1 MMENETKR
9 SIVLGR
15 KLEGTLTLVEAA
27 RILGISYRQA
37 KRVWKRFREEG
48 EKGLAHKSRGK
59 PSNRAHLREL
69 KQEVVNSY
77 RSHPMRLG
85 PTRFAQILRE
95 GGIDIDHET
104 LRRWLRDSGAWGP
117 IRGRRMKKGG
127 GSAPKGFGELLTLL
141 ALDGN
146 WLGIDLPAS
155 TLFCLRD
162 EATSLSLSC
171 LSRLNRANQPCA
183 FCGPGLIA
191 TESRLRSARSAGS
204 SRPEIATSP
213 PEHQITGEK
222 IPTPFSLACARL
234 GIDEMALSSSRIKC
248 VIQIL
253 EPFLSSIEHGLER
266 YGASNPQ
273 DATTL
278 LQGILGEELN
288 GRFAN
293 LSRAATDFHVP
304 IIDGTDLRRIFCRD
318 QECCVKYDRTIEHD
332 HRTLRVTSGWEK
344 KPNPVGKVVVSEWLD
359 GSLHILSGGVEI
371 PFTEVTTAAIH
382 AGSLAM

>member
-171 LSRLNRANQPCA
+171 LSPVESCESAMRLLWSWIDRYGIPAAIRSQRRLISSGNRN
-183 FCGPGLIA
+183 I
-191 TESRLRSARSAGS
+191 T
-204 SRPEIATSP
+204 

-359 GSLHILSGGVEI
+359 GSLHVLSGGVEI